1 MIEALCFRRF
11 EWPDTPPHVGDIER
25 ILTLTGVS
33 APVTVDGQRTI
44 RPVYTPICTQNPYKP
59 VTVTIDDKSYTLLW
73 SDLIQVAPA
82 KLYYMEL
89 KSTIA
94 QLSCTLQSN
103 IVSSRTT
110 KYIKSVDPTK
120 PEIQAISTGQTKA
133 IPILPVSS
141 SLNSDDILTV
151 GDGDIRAQGIREAW
165 NVALGMYSQLMGVH
179 TTDTVKKERLI
190 TDEAETM
197 YNPTDLCRENE
208 IRQRQKVA
216 EWLGIQF
223 KTNI

>member
-1 MIEALCFRRF
+1 MIDALCFRRF
-11 EWPDTPPHVGDIER
+11 EWVNTPAHVGDLER
-25 ILTLTGVS
+25 ILTLTGVA
-33 APVTVDGQRTI
+33 APVTVDGQKTI
-44 RPVYTPICTQNPYKP
+44 RPIYTPLRAQNPHNP
-59 VTVTIDDKSYTLLW
+59 ITLDIEGRLYTFLW

-82 KLYYMEL
+82 KVYCEEL
-89 KSTIA
+89 KAIMR

-110 KYIKSVDPTK
+110 KYIKAVDPSK
-120 PEIQAISTGQTKA
+120 PELQAISTGQSNA

-141 SLNSDDILTV
+141 SLNADDIITV
-151 GDGDIRAQGIREAW
+151 GDGDIRAQGVREAW

-197 YNPTDLCRENE
+197 YNPTDICRENE

-216 EWLGIQF
+216 EWLGITF